1 MAFVFSS
8 LSKPKDG
15 GVKVD
20 IVCVPAIG
28 ADPRKTWERQTDSA
42 GFEHRRLDYV
52 LHDRLYP
59 AAQVHLYDHLT
70 RQERDLEVK
79 PPQGP
84 NDQAHKRSAED
95 FAAGEELVAGYGVAE
110 WADRFLK
117 IVQEH
122 RRAQRTDW
130 RPILFICHST
140 GGIVVKQALSK
151 KNAEGQN
158 RIAACCLGVTFFS
171 TPHHGSSVLSEPE
184 YVQTVQNRLGLKW
197 EMSENLRHDFLL
209 RNTDL
214 ETLNHKFAVS
224 VFGVKIYSY
233 VETTDTDLVVL
244 STNDLGGETLTTIR
258 LCIVD
263 SRSGKL
269 SSPEAPFED
278 EEVIQLNAT
287 HVGAPRFTD
296 EETLYSFYMDEITT
310 FVNAFSAEE
319 RSLHHALNYDI
330 MTHTEVDV
338 HQFYIV
344 GTQGEPGSMK
354 IMTAHPSLQTFL
366 EIGPSKCMEA
376 RVRGTDQV
384 DESNRNG
391 SIRPAIEF
399 RPASEP
405 AAPTLT
411 VTSVESDENSSDAS
425 RAESYPKL
433 SVPAVPPPKN
443 IHTRRPSLTV
453 EVSDPES
460 PRHLAPKAAKKVAF
474 TSNAANKIT
483 DEGRRPQRARLFQ
496 LPSASSERFKWIHV
510 PFTHAGWVPHVLT
523 TISQEKDDLDLHTK
537 LLMDKM
543 WFSQHNQSRHASPH
557 ARFVRP
563 SVKCLLPKSSEKH
576 IDTGI
581 ATPLSAIEDV
591 QFVAYL
597 PYLHWDSF
605 RNLQKRAEII
615 KLRRE
620 QPHARPI
627 AKHVA
632 SGNSME
638 HKLIWQ
644 HLTSDQPVH
653 CRRTLDQ
660 YGYPSLRNTSVR
672 DADQILYKRTKPDAD
687 TQPPREVPMKHKLQS
702 SRAAAA
708 RQSLMPNADDC
719 IAKVLMVDQLWLWIV
734 DNKTVITFFAP
745 KEKEENDGGLWKEG
759 DLRSEIYQDINGD
772 YANQCA
778 DPFDFAALA
787 VYHAV
792 KALLDRTT
800 DRNLQ
805 VFRIFEEYISIL
817 TEQQTLS
824 FKEFRNN
831 HQYKKAKD
839 VNAQQHIDNRKDLDA
854 LLELRDIEDELNTID
869 KLIKEQQNCVLE
881 MTKQYRDLIT
891 RHGKGF
897 NGINFLHDV
906 DQFLTEHKEQLDGM
920 LKGAQAAQKAFK
932 ELLDMKQ
939 KQANIVE
946 AHLAREQTEVAADQS
961 RSVMIFT
968 IFTIIFLPLSFFAS
982 VFGINAREWSGQPGD
997 ENTALPT
1004 LHEIFTYMG
1013 AISLAVIAVA
1023 LMVAFNKHARRLS
1036 YKIWKISAK
1045 PYLGLLRRLRI
1056 LPRLPP
1062 DQPSRASTL
1071 GSMDIDLE
1079 KQNAIEA
1086 DKARAKRLSTLS
1098 RTHSKMNWEEELR
1111 AHRKS
1116 MVGM

>member
-1 MAFVFSS
+1 M
-8 LSKPKDG
+8 
-15 GVKVD
+15 
-20 IVCVPAIG
+20 
-28 ADPRKTWERQTDSA
+28 
-42 GFEHRRLDYV
+42 
-52 LHDRLYP
+52 
-59 AAQVHLYDHLT
+59 
-70 RQERDLEVK
+70 
-79 PPQGP
+79 
-84 NDQAHKRSAED
+84 
-95 FAAGEELVAGYGVAE
+95 
-110 WADRFLK
+110 
-117 IVQEH
+117 
-122 RRAQRTDW
+122 
-130 RPILFICHST
+130 
-140 GGIVVKQALSK
+140 
-151 KNAEGQN
+151 
-158 RIAACCLGVTFFS
+158 
-171 TPHHGSSVLSEPE
+171 
-184 YVQTVQNRLGLKW
+184 
-197 EMSENLRHDFLL
+197 
-209 RNTDL
+209 
-214 ETLNHKFAVS
+214 
-224 VFGVKIYSY
+224 KIYSY
-233 VETTDTDLVVL
+233 VETTDTNLIVL
-244 STNDLGGETLTTIR
+244 STNDSGGETLTTIR

-278 EEVIQLNAT
+278 EEVIQLNTT

-296 EETLYSFYMDEITT
+296 EDTLYSYYIDEITT
-310 FVNAFSAEE
+310 FVREFSAEE
-319 RSLHHALNYDI
+319 RSLHHALNRDI
-330 MTHTEVDV
+330 MSHTEVDV
-338 HQFYIV
+338 HQFYVV
-344 GTQGEPGSMK
+344 GTEGEPGSMK

-384 DESNRNG
+384 DESGRNG
-391 SIRPAIEF
+391 SVRPAIEF

-411 VTSVESDENSSDAS
+411 VTSVESDENSSDTS

-433 SVPAVPPPKN
+433 SVPVVPTPKN
-443 IHTRRPSLTV
+443 IHTRRPSLTI

-460 PRHLAPKAAKKVAF
+460 PGHLAPKPTKKVAF
-474 TSNAANKIT
+474 TSNAADK
-483 DEGRRPQRARLFQ
+483 DPDPGRRPQRAHLFQ
-496 LPSASSERFKWIHV
+496 LPSASSERFRWIHV

-523 TISQEKDDLDLHTK
+523 TISQDKDDLSLHTK

-581 ATPLSAIEDV
+581 TTPLSAIDDV

-615 KLRRE
+615 KLRRN

-632 SGNSME
+632 GGDSME

-660 YGYPSLRNTSVR
+660 YGYPSLRNTAVR

-687 TQPPREVPMKHKLQS
+687 VPPPKELSMKHKLQS

-708 RQSLMPNADDC
+708 RQSSMPNAEDN

-734 DNKTVITFFAP
+734 DSKTVVTFFAP

-839 VNAQQHIDNRKDLDA
+839 INAQQHIDNRKDLDA

-869 KLIKEQQNCVLE
+869 KLIKEQQSCVSE
-881 MTKQYRDLIT
+881 MLKQYRDLNN

-906 DQFLTEHKEQLDGM
+906 DLFLTEHKEQIDGM
-920 LKGAQAAQKAFK
+920 LKSAQAAQKAFK

-946 AHLAREQTEVAADQS
+946 AHLARG
-961 RSVMIFT
+961 RPSVVH
-968 IFTIIFLPLSFFAS
+968 LWRNSS
-982 VFGINAREWSGQPGD
+982 C
-997 ENTALPT
+997 
-1004 LHEIFTYMG
+1004 
-1013 AISLAVIAVA
+1013 
-1023 LMVAFNKHARRLS
+1023 
-1036 YKIWKISAK
+1036 
-1045 PYLGLLRRLRI
+1045 
-1056 LPRLPP
+1056 
-1062 DQPSRASTL
+1062 
-1071 GSMDIDLE
+1071 
-1079 KQNAIEA
+1079 
-1086 DKARAKRLSTLS
+1086 
-1098 RTHSKMNWEEELR
+1098 
-1111 AHRKS
+1111 
-1116 MVGM
+1116 

>member
-1 MAFVFSS
+1 M
-8 LSKPKDG
+8 
-15 GVKVD
+15 
-20 IVCVPAIG
+20 
-28 ADPRKTWERQTDSA
+28 
-42 GFEHRRLDYV
+42 
-52 LHDRLYP
+52 
-59 AAQVHLYDHLT
+59 
-70 RQERDLEVK
+70 
-79 PPQGP
+79 
-84 NDQAHKRSAED
+84 
-95 FAAGEELVAGYGVAE
+95 
-110 WADRFLK
+110 
-117 IVQEH
+117 
-122 RRAQRTDW
+122 
-130 RPILFICHST
+130 
-140 GGIVVKQALSK
+140 
-151 KNAEGQN
+151 
-158 RIAACCLGVTFFS
+158 
-171 TPHHGSSVLSEPE
+171 
-184 YVQTVQNRLGLKW
+184 
-197 EMSENLRHDFLL
+197 
-209 RNTDL
+209 
-214 ETLNHKFAVS
+214 
-224 VFGVKIYSY
+224 KIYNY
-233 VETTDTDLVVL
+233 VESTDTNLTVL
-244 STNDLGGETLTTIR
+244 STNDSGGETLTTIR

-278 EEVIQLNAT
+278 EEVIQLNTT
-287 HVGAPRFTD
+287 HVGAPRFKD
-296 EETLYSFYMDEITT
+296 EDTLYSFYIDEITA
-310 FVNAFSAEE
+310 FVREFSAEE
-319 RSLHHALNYDI
+319 RSLHHALNHDI
-330 MTHTEVDV
+330 MSNTEVDV
-338 HQFYIV
+338 HQFYVV

-366 EIGPSKCMEA
+366 EIGPTKCMEA

-384 DESNRNG
+384 DESSRNG
-391 SIRPAIEF
+391 LVRPAIDF

-411 VTSVESDENSSDAS
+411 VTSVESDETSSDTS

-433 SVPAVPPPKN
+433 SVPVVPTPKAK
-443 IHTRRPSLTV
+443 HTRRPSLTI

-460 PRHLAPKAAKKVAF
+460 PGHLAPKPTKKVAF
-474 TSNAANKIT
+474 TSNAANKNT
-483 DEGRRPQRARLFQ
+483 DQGKRPQRAHLFQ

-510 PFTHAGWVPHVLT
+510 PFTHTGWVPHVLT
-523 TISQEKDDLDLHTK
+523 AISQDTDDQNLHTN

-543 WFSQHNQSRHASPH
+543 WSSQHNQSRHASPH

-563 SVKCLLPKSSEKH
+563 SVKCLLPKSSELH
-576 IDTGI
+576 VDTGI
-581 ATPLSAIEDV
+581 TTPLSAINDV

-615 KLRRE
+615 KLRRN

-644 HLTSDQPVH
+644 HLTSDHPVH

-687 TQPPREVPMKHKLQS
+687 VPPPKELSMKHKLQS

-708 RQSLMPNADDC
+708 RQSSMPNAEDSV
-719 IAKVLMVDQLWLWIV
+719 AKVLMVDQLWLWIV
-734 DNKTVITFFAP
+734 DGKTVITFFAP

-805 VFRIFEEYISIL
+805 VFRVFEEYISIL

-839 VNAQQHIDNRKDLDA
+839 INAQQHIDNRKDLDA

-869 KLIKEQQNCVLE
+869 KLIKEQQSCVSE
-881 MTKQYRDLIT
+881 MFKQYHDLNT

-897 NGINFLHDV
+897 NGIRFLHDV
-906 DQFLTEHKEQLDGM
+906 DLFLTEHKEQLDGM

-946 AHLAREQTEVAADQS
+946 AYLARESSEVAADQS

-982 VFGINAREWSGQPGD
+982 VFGN
-997 ENTALPT
+997 
-1004 LHEIFTYMG
+1004 F
-1013 AISLAVIAVA
+1013 
-1023 LMVAFNKHARRLS
+1023 
-1036 YKIWKISAK
+1036 
-1045 PYLGLLRRLRI
+1045 
-1056 LPRLPP
+1056 
-1062 DQPSRASTL
+1062 PSSSH
-1071 GSMDIDLE
+1071 G
-1079 KQNAIEA
+1079 
-1086 DKARAKRLSTLS
+1086 
-1098 RTHSKMNWEEELR
+1098 
-1111 AHRKS
+1111 
-1116 MVGM
+1116 

>member
-1 MAFVFSS
+1 MLV
-8 LSKPKDG
+8 LSKD
-15 GVKVD
+15 
-20 IVCVPAIG
+20 A
-28 ADPRKTWERQTDSA
+28 S
-42 GFEHRRLDYV
+42 
-52 LHDRLYP
+52 
-59 AAQVHLYDHLT
+59 
-70 RQERDLEVK
+70 
-79 PPQGP
+79 
-84 NDQAHKRSAED
+84 
-95 FAAGEELVAGYGVAE
+95 
-110 WADRFLK
+110 
-117 IVQEH
+117 
-122 RRAQRTDW
+122 
-130 RPILFICHST
+130 
-140 GGIVVKQALSK
+140 
-151 KNAEGQN
+151 
-158 RIAACCLGVTFFS
+158 
-171 TPHHGSSVLSEPE
+171 
-184 YVQTVQNRLGLKW
+184 
-197 EMSENLRHDFLL
+197 
-209 RNTDL
+209 
-214 ETLNHKFAVS
+214 
-224 VFGVKIYSY
+224 
-233 VETTDTDLVVL
+233 
-244 STNDLGGETLTTIR
+244 GGEIPIPIR

-269 SSPEAPFED
+269 ESPEAPFED
-278 EEVIQLNAT
+278 EEVIQLNTT
-287 HVGAPRFTD
+287 HVGGPRFAD
-296 EETLYSFYMDEITT
+296 EDTLYSFYIDEITE
-310 FVNAFSAEE
+310 FVKGFSAEE
-319 RSLHHALNYDI
+319 RSLHHALNHDI
-330 MTHTEVDV
+330 MTNTEVDV
-338 HQFYIV
+338 HQFYVV
-344 GTQGEPGSMK
+344 GAQGEPGSMK

-376 RVRGTDQV
+376 RVRGDQV
-384 DESNRNG
+384 DEGSRNG
-391 SIRPAIEF
+391 SVKPAIEL

-405 AAPTLT
+405 APTLT
-411 VTSVESDENSSDAS
+411 ITSAEIDDTSSDAS
-425 RAESYPKL
+425 RADSYPKL
-433 SVPAVPPPKN
+433 SVPIVPTPKS

-460 PRHLAPKAAKKVAF
+460 PGHLAAPKPNKKVAF
-474 TSNAANKIT
+474 TTNTANKVT
-483 DEGRRPQRARLFQ
+483 DQQRRPQRAHLFQ

-510 PFTHAGWVPHVLT
+510 PFTHAGWVPLVLT
-523 TISQEKDDLDLHTK
+523 TISQDKEDQSLHTK
-537 LLMDKM
+537 LLMNKM

-563 SVKCLLPKSSEKH
+563 SVKCLLPKGSEKQV
-576 IDTGI
+576 DSGI
-581 ATPLSAIEDV
+581 STPSSAIEDV

-672 DADQILYKRTKPDAD
+672 DADQILYKRTKYDAD
-687 TQPPREVPMKHKLQS
+687 AQPPKELTMKHKLQT

-708 RQSLMPNADDC
+708 RQSSMPNANDAV
-719 IAKVLMVDQLWLWIV
+719 AKVLMVDQLWLWIV

-772 YANQCA
+772 YANQCE

-787 VYHAV
+787 VFHAV

-869 KLIKEQQNCVLE
+869 KLIKEQQNCVSE
-881 MTKQYRDLIT
+881 MIKQYRDLNN

-897 NGINFLHDV
+897 NGINFLHDI
-906 DQFLTEHKEQLDGM
+906 DQFLSEHKEQVDGM

-982 VFGINAREWSGQPGD
+982 VFGN
-997 ENTALPT
+997 LPSPIYIT
-1004 LHEIFTYMG
+1004 SF
-1013 AISLAVIAVA
+1013 S
-1023 LMVAFNKHARRLS
+1023 
-1036 YKIWKISAK
+1036 
-1045 PYLGLLRRLRI
+1045 
-1056 LPRLPP
+1056 
-1062 DQPSRASTL
+1062 
-1071 GSMDIDLE
+1071 
-1079 KQNAIEA
+1079 
-1086 DKARAKRLSTLS
+1086 S
-1098 RTHSKMNWEEELR
+1098 RTD
-1111 AHRKS
+1111 
-1116 MVGM
+1116 

>member
-42 GFEHRRLDYV
+42 GFERRRLDYV

-70 RQERDLEVK
+70 RPERELEVK

-84 NDQAHKRSAED
+84 NDHAHKKSAEE
-95 FAAGEELVAGYGVAE
+95 FAAGEALVADYGVTE
-110 WADRFLK
+110 WADRFLE
-117 IVQEH
+117 IVCEH
-122 RRAQRTDW
+122 RRAQRTDR

-151 KNAEGQN
+151 KDVEGQN
-158 RIAACCLGVTFFS
+158 SIAAWCLGVTFFS

-184 YVQTVQNRLGLKW
+184 YVQTVQDHLGLKW

-214 ETLNHKFAVS
+214 ETLNHVFAVS

-233 VETTDTDLVVL
+233 VESEDTNLVVL

-278 EEVIQLNAT
+278 EEVIQLNTT
-287 HVGAPRFTD
+287 HVGGPQFTD
-296 EETLYSFYMDEITT
+296 EDALYSFYIDEITA
-310 FVNAFSAEE
+310 FVKEFSADE
-319 RSLHHALNYDI
+319 RSLHHALNHDI
-330 MTHTEVDV
+330 MSNTEVDV
-338 HQFYIV
+338 HQFYFV
-344 GTQGEPGSMK
+344 GTQGEPGSIK

-366 EIGPSKCMEA
+366 ESGPSKCMEA
-376 RVRGTDQV
+376 RVRGTDQA
-384 DESNRNG
+384 DEGSRNG
-391 SIRPAIEF
+391 SVRPAIEF

-405 AAPTLT
+405 AAPTLM
-411 VTSVESDENSSDAS
+411 VTSVESDETSSDAS
-425 RAESYPKL
+425 RADSYPKL
-433 SVPAVPPPKN
+433 SAPTVPIPKN
-443 IHTRRPSLTV
+443 IHTRRPSLTI
-453 EVSDPES
+453 EVLDPGS
-460 PRHLAPKAAKKVAF
+460 PGHLAPKASKKVAF
-474 TSNAANKIT
+474 TTNAANKDT
-483 DEGRRPQRARLFQ
+483 DQGRRPQRAHLFQ
-496 LPSASSERFKWIHV
+496 LPSSSSERFKWIHV
-510 PFTHAGWVPHVLT
+510 PFTHAGWVPLVLT
-523 TISQEKDDLDLHTK
+523 TISQDKDNLNLHTK

-576 IDTGI
+576 VDM

-591 QFVAYL
+591 QLVAYL

-632 SGNSME
+632 SGKSME

-644 HLTSDQPVH
+644 HLTSDRPVH

-687 TQPPREVPMKHKLQS
+687 MQPPKELSMKHKLQS

-708 RQSLMPNADDC
+708 SMPNADDGV
-719 IAKVLMVDQLWLWIV
+719 AKVLMVDQLWLWIV

-745 KEKEENDGGLWKEG
+745 KEKEDNDGGLWKEG
-759 DLRSEIYQDINGD
+759 DVRSEIYQDINGD
-772 YANQCA
+772 YANQCT

-787 VYHAV
+787 VFHAV

-805 VFRIFEEYISIL
+805 VFRVFEEYISIL

-839 VNAQQHIDNRKDLDA
+839 INAQQHIDNRKDLDA
-854 LLELRDIEDELNTID
+854 LLELRDIEDELSTIE
-869 KLIKEQQNCVLE
+869 KLIKEQQSCVSE
-881 MTKQYRDLIT
+881 MIKQYRDLNT

-897 NGINFLHDV
+897 NGINFLYDV

-982 VFGINAREWSGQPGD
+982 VFGINAREWSGNPGN
-997 ENTALPT
+997 ENSALPT

-1013 AISLAVIAVA
+1013 AISLAVIVVA
-1023 LMVAFNKHARRLS
+1023 LMVAFNRHARRLS
-1036 YKIWKISAK
+1036 YRIWKIFAK
-1045 PYLGLLRRLRI
+1045 PYFNLLGRLGINPRR
-1056 LPRLPP
+1056 PP

-1071 GSMDIDLE
+1071 GSMEIDLE
-1079 KQNAIEA
+1079 KQAAIDAE
-1086 DKARAKRLSTLS
+1086 KARAKRLSTLS

-1111 AHRKS
+1111 VHRNS
-1116 MVGM
+1116 MVGK

>member
-15 GVKVD
+15 EVKVD

-59 AAQVHLYDHLT
+59 DAQVHLYDHLT
-70 RQERDLEVK
+70 RQQRSLEVK
-79 PPQGP
+79 PPRGP
-84 NDQAHKRSAED
+84 NDHVHKRSAEE
-95 FAAGEELVAGYGVAE
+95 FAAGEALVADYGVAQ
-110 WADRFLK
+110 WADRFLE

-122 RRAQRTDW
+122 RRAQRTD
-130 RPILFICHST
+130 RRLILFICHST
-140 GGIVVKQALSK
+140 GGNVVKQALSK
-151 KNAEGQN
+151 NAAKGQN
-158 RIAACCLGVTFFS
+158 SIAACCLGVTFFS

-184 YVQTVQNRLGLKW
+184 YVQTVQNHLGLKW
-197 EMSENLRHDFLL
+197 EMSESLRHDFLL

-214 ETLNHKFAVS
+214 ETLNHRFAVS

-233 VETTDTDLVVL
+233 VETTDTNLIVL
-244 STNDLGGETLTTIR
+244 STNDLGGEALTTIR
-258 LCIVD
+258 LCVVD

-278 EEVIQLNAT
+278 EEVIQLNST

-296 EETLYSFYMDEITT
+296 EDTLYSFYIDEITA
-310 FVNAFSAEE
+310 FVKGFSADE
-319 RSLHHALNYDI
+319 RSLHHALNHDI
-330 MTHTEVDV
+330 MTNTEVDV
-338 HQFYIV
+338 HQFYVV

-354 IMTAHPSLQTFL
+354 IITAHPSLQTFL

-384 DESNRNG
+384 DQRSRNG
-391 SIRPAIEF
+391 SVRPAIEL

-411 VTSVESDENSSDAS
+411 VTSVESDEASSDAS

-433 SVPAVPPPKN
+433 SAPVVPTPKN
-443 IHTRRPSLTV
+443 IHTRRPSLTT
-453 EVSDPES
+453 ELSDPES
-460 PRHLAPKAAKKVAF
+460 PGHLAPKPTKKVAF
-474 TSNAANKIT
+474 THTINMDSDQA
-483 DEGRRPQRARLFQ
+483 RRPQRAHLFQ
-496 LPSASSERFKWIHV
+496 LPSASSERFQWIHV

-523 TISQEKDDLDLHTK
+523 AISQDKDDLTLHTK

-576 IDTGI
+576 LDTGMT
-581 ATPLSAIEDV
+581 TPLSAIEDI

-597 PYLHWDSF
+597 PYLHWDTF

-632 SGNSME
+632 SGKSME

-644 HLTSDQPVH
+644 HLTSDRPVH

-687 TQPPREVPMKHKLQS
+687 MQPPKELSMKHKLQS

-708 RQSLMPNADDC
+708 RQSSMPNADDGV
-719 IAKVLMVDQLWLWIV
+719 AKVLMVDQLWLWIV

-839 VNAQQHIDNRKDLDA
+839 INAQQHIDNRKDLDA

-869 KLIKEQQNCVLE
+869 KLIKEQQSCVLE
-881 MTKQYRDLIT
+881 MIRQYRDLNA
-891 RHGKGF
+891 RHFKGF
-897 NGINFLHDV
+897 NGINFLCDI

-982 VFGINAREWSGQPGD
+982 VFGINAREWSGQPGN
-997 ENTALPT
+997 ENTSLPT

-1013 AISLAVIAVA
+1013 AISLAVIVIA
-1023 LMVAFNKHARRLS
+1023 LMVAFNRHARRLS
-1036 YKIWKISAK
+1036 YKVWKFSAK
-1045 PYLGLLRRLRI
+1045 PYLNLLRRLSIISRH
-1056 LPRLPP
+1056 PP
-1062 DQPSRASTL
+1062 DQSSRTPTLAS
-1071 GSMDIDLE
+1071 GEIDLE
-1079 KQNAIEA
+1079 KQAAVDA

-1098 RTHSKMNWEEELR
+1098 RTYSKMNWEEELR
-1111 AHRKS
+1111 QHRNS
-1116 MVGM
+1116 MVGK